1 MARNVPR
8 KGAVVTGAG
17 SGIGRSVATQLL
29 RAGNAVLAVDLNT
42 SAARDLE
49 AAGAEFLQADVSSE
63 SGRGAIV
70 SSAKRLSSVDY
81 LVNAAGIIVI
91 GRPLEFTLD
100 DWRRVFAVNVE
111 GTYFLCQALAGVM
124 AKGGAIVNISS
135 SSAKLATTIEA
146 APYAATKA
154 AVLSITRSLAYTLAP
169 RQIRVNAICP
179 GIIDTP
185 MERSVNEKVGALR
198 GVSMEQLSAARDASV
213 PLGRGASADEC
224 AAAILFL
231 LSDQAGYMTGEG
243 MNFSGGQVV
252 W

>member
-8 KGAVVTGAG
+8 SAVVTGAG
-17 SGIGRSVATQLL
+17 SGIGRAVAQQLL
-29 RAGNAVLAVDLNT
+29 VAGNAVLAVDINDAT
-42 SAARDLE
+42 SKELE
-49 AAGAEFLQADVSSE
+49 AAGMQFVQADVSTE
-63 SGRGAIV
+63 IGRAEIVERATQFEAIH
-70 SSAKRLSSVDY
+70 Y
-81 LVNAAGIIVI
+81 LVNAAGVIVI
-91 GRPLEFTLD
+91 NRPLHFSLEE
-100 DWRRVFAVNVE
+100 WRRVFAVNVE
-111 GTYFLCQALAGVM
+111 GTYFLCQALADLI

-146 APYAATKA
+146 TPYAATKA

-179 GIIDTP
+179 GIVDTP
-185 MERSVNEKVGALR
+185 MERSVSEKVGAIR
-198 GVSMEQLSAARDASV
+198 GISIEQLSSTRDALV

>member
-8 KGAVVTGAG
+8 KSAVVTGAG
-17 SGIGRSVATQLL
+17 SGIGRAVAGQLL
-29 RAGNAVLAVDLNT
+29 QAGHGVLAVDLNA
-42 SAARDLE
+42 SAAGELE
-49 AAGAEFLQADVSSE
+49 AAGAIFLQADVASE
-63 SGRGAIV
+63 TGRSAIV
-70 SSAKRLSSVDY
+70 SSAKQLPSVDY

-91 GRPLEFTLD
+91 GRPLQFSLE

-111 GTYFLCQALAGVM
+111 GTYFLCQGLATLM
-124 AKGGAIVNISS
+124 PKGGAIVNISS

-169 RQIRVNAICP
+169 KQIRVNAICP
-179 GIIDTP
+179 GIVDTP
-185 MERSVNEKVGALR
+185 MERSVNEKVGAIR
-198 GVSMEQLSAARDASV
+198 GISMEQLSAARDASV

-231 LSDQAGYMTGEG
+231 LSDQAGYITGEG

>member
-1 MARNVPR
+1 MSRNVPR
-8 KGAVVTGAG
+8 NAVVTGAG
-17 SGIGRSVATQLL
+17 SGIGRAVAQQLL
-29 RAGNAVLAVDLNT
+29 GAGNAVLAVDINDAISKEL
-42 SAARDLE
+42 S
-49 AAGAEFLQADVSSE
+49 AAGAQFVKADVSSE
-63 SGRGAIV
+63 TGRAEIAERARQMGA
-70 SSAKRLSSVDY
+70 LHY
-81 LVNAAGIIVI
+81 LVNAAGVIVI
-91 GRPLEFTLD
+91 NRALQFSLEE
-100 DWRRVFAVNVE
+100 WRRVFAVNVE
-111 GTYFLCQALAGVM
+111 GTYFLCQILAGLM

-146 APYAATKA
+146 TPYAATKA

-179 GIIDTP
+179 GIVDTP
-185 MERSVNEKVGALR
+185 MERSVNEKVGAIR
-198 GVSMEQLSAARDASV
+198 GISTEQLSAARDASV